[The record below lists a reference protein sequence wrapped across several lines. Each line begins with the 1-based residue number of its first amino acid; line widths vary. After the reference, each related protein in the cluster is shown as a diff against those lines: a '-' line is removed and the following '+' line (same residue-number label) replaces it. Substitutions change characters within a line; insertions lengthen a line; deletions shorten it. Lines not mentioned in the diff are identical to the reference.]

1 MSDEDDEVLA
11 EFRIE
16 AEELLAEA
24 EEVLLKIEGHE
35 DFESEFN
42 KIFRSFHS
50 LKGAAGMFEIDDLQ
64 SFMHIIEGQFEST
77 REVGSMKQF
86 QVDYFLMAIDSARK
100 ILLGQSPELDT
111 DLFNQEDQ
119 PNESQPK
126 EDESKKELSSQAS
139 TVRKEVQEKID
150 STSEYKGLVYAVDD
164 EELICDSLA
173 EILRFHSYEVLT
185 FTNPAHVLAQVQK
198 RSPDLICTDLKMPQ
212 MSGLELLS
220 QMRENK
226 FEFPIVFITAFIDND
241 LLIEGMKAGAS
252 GFLEKPFEE
261 HQVLGLATNSIERYK
276 TWKLLN
282 KSINYILY
290 QFNDLDKYLDDQGK
304 DTLRKSLR
312 LELQE
317 LLTLRKS
324 LMQSMGNR

>member
-1 MSDEDDEVLA
+1 MSDEDVLA

-24 EEVLLKIEGHE
+24 EEVLLRIESAT
-35 DFESEFN
+35 DFAGEFN

-64 SFMHIIEGQFEST
+64 SFMHTIEDQFEST
-77 REVGSMKQF
+77 RDQGKMEQL

-100 ILLGQSPELDT
+100 ILVGQATEFDT
-111 DLFNQEDQ
+111 SAFG
-119 PNESQPK
+119 
-126 EDESKKELSSQAS
+126 KKEAKPPQATAKVEELRAEAKEKYTSS
-139 TVRKEVQEKID
+139 EKA
-150 STSEYKGLVYAVDD
+150 GLVYVVDD
-164 EELICDSLA
+164 EEFICEVLA
-173 EILRFHSYEVLT
+173 DILRDHNYEAVTFSDPTEVLEAV
-185 FTNPAHVLAQVQK
+185 NQK
-198 RSPDLICTDLKMPQ
+198 SPDLICTDLKMPE
-212 MSGLELLS
+212 MSGLELLH

-226 FEFPIVFITAFIDND
+226 HEFPVVFITGFIDND
-241 LLIEGMKAGAS
+241 LLTEGLQNGAS

-261 HQVLGLATNSIERYK
+261 HQVIGLISNAIERIK

-290 QFNDLDKYLDDQGK
+290 QFNDLDKYLEQQGRH
-304 DTLRKSLR
+304 TVRKSLR

-317 LLTLRKS
+317 LLKLKKS
-324 LMQSMGNR
+324 LSHAKPKKS